1 MRPTVAQLNR
11 MTNTELKYL
20 AEQNPN
26 NREILLAIRRALFSR
41 TNANADAAR
50 LAVELRLGILPPPV
64 ITASEVAA
72 PQRAPRQRHPYLLR
86 LAVAAASL
94 VAVGIGNAAGQ
105 SIWTAVETV
114 IAGR

>member
-26 NREILLAIRRALFSR
+26 NRELLLVIHRALFSR
-41 TNANADAAR
+41 TNANAEAAR
-50 LAVELRLGILPPPV
+50 QAVELRLGILPPRV
-64 ITASEVAA
+64 ITEVAA
-72 PQRAPRQRHPYLLR
+72 PQSAPRQRHPYLLR
-86 LAVAAASL
+86 LAIAAASL